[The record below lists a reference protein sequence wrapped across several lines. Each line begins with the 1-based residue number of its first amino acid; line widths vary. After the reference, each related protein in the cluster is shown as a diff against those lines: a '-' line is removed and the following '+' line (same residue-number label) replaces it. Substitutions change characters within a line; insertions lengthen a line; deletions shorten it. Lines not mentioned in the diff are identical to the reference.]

1 MNKCLSHPTLKS
13 HLRALWA
20 IARKDWITYWRYP
33 LSAVSSVLQPIVWL
47 TPVYFMGLAFSV
59 NGKALGFAAYSGTT
73 DYMSFI
79 LLGTVLSNFIS
90 AVFWGMGFSLKNDMD
105 AGVLESN
112 WLAPLPRPL
121 LLVGRTYT
129 SLVINTITS
138 LMMLLV
144 AGLIFGFQI
153 SGNVLPAILTALPML
168 IGLYGFG
175 FAFAAV
181 VLLMREANTMVD
193 ISSYLVQLF
202 SGANF
207 PVNALPRWLLPVAL
221 ILPGSGG
228 LAPWVSTSTYPPRNE
243 DRQPTVGEIP
253 QLPVF
258 VPAPYPI
265 SYSCAKIA
273 PNMILTSSRW
283 FVAYHHHAWN
293 PSPFRANLD

>member
-1 MNKCLSHPTLKS
+1 MNKSLSHPTLKS

-90 AVFWGMGFSLKNDMD
+90 AVFWGMGYSLKNDMD

-129 SLVINTITS
+129 NLVINTITS
-138 LMMLLV
+138 LTMLLI

-221 ILPGSGG
+221 ILPLTYGFDAVRGWLIQTKTLLPIPVEIAMLVGFMFLMIWLG
-228 LAPWVSTSTYPPRNE
+228 LLA
-243 DRQPTVGEIP
+243 
-253 QLPVF
+253 
-258 VPAPYPI
+258 
-265 SYSCAKIA
+265 
-273 PNMILTSSRW
+273 
-283 FVAYHHHAWN
+283 
-293 PSPFRANLD
+293 FRALERRVRRLGTLGQH